1 MKTYL
6 AVQCRLQ
13 VFRMM
18 RLAKIMIM
26 KTRVLLASTNR
37 KIVNKEARMGNS
49 YLMALTMEK
58 EDLNCK

>member
-1 MKTYL
+1 
-6 AVQCRLQ
+6 
-13 VFRMM
+13 MM
-18 RLAKIMIM
+18 RLGKIMIM

-37 KIVNKEARMGNS
+37 RIVNKEARMGNS